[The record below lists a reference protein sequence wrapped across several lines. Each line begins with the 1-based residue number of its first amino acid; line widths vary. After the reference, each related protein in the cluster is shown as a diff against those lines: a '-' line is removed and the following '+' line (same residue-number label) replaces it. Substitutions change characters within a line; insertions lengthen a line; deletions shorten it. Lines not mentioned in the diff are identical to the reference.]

1 MPISI
6 TYQRYRIAIRMNFKK
21 ENYLPSHLR
30 NENGLP
36 RSQEERLL
44 WIRQRVED
52 GYYESH
58 RIKQAVAEA
67 FLEPKP
73 KHRAGGQ
80 VIPEN

>member
-30 NENGLP
+30 SENGLP

>member
-1 MPISI
+1 
-6 TYQRYRIAIRMNFKK
+6 MNFKK
-21 ENYLPSHLR
+21 ENYLPTHLR